1 MSTEQKLN
9 NDDYAS
15 DSGDSV
21 EVEAPEEDTTTT
33 DPPNRYEKLERLK
46 REKRLAMNRE
56 CARARRRRK
65 KLRMELLENRVQELT
80 QKNSRMQDA
89 NDALRNRVAQLE
101 AELGVAKSG
110 MGLSLSNPDGA
121 GMGGG
126 PPSSLLG
133 ARMGGM
139 GGLSAAETQAMIA
152 EKLNMQRRAAFAGLG
167 AGMGA
172 GSSHLGGLGNM
183 GGMGAG
189 AGSGSDQATA
199 LRYMQ
204 LMKAKSA
211 ASSMG
216 ADDSAMSAMQMPNAS
231 ALLAAGMNPYA
242 GSLLQQGG
250 EDPTGLMY

>member
-1 MSTEQKLN
+1 MLS
-9 NDDYAS
+9 
-15 DSGDSV
+15 
-21 EVEAPEEDTTTT
+21 P
-33 DPPNRYEKLERLK
+33 
-46 REKRLAMNRE
+46 LAMLTCLLNL
-56 CARARRRRK
+56 CIFSARRRRK

-133 ARMGGM
+133 ARMGG
-139 GGLSAAETQAMIA
+139 LSAAETQAMIA

-167 AGMGA
+167 AGG
-172 GSSHLGGLGNM
+172 SHLGGLGNM
-183 GGMGAG
+183 GGMGAAG
-189 AGSGSDQATA
+189 AGAGGASDQATA

-216 ADDSAMSAMQMPNAS
+216 ADESAMSAMQMQNARG
-231 ALLAAGMNPYA
+231 LLAAGMNPYA
-242 GSLLQQGG
+242 GGLLQQGG
-250 EDPTGLMY
+250 EDPSGLMY

>member
-1 MSTEQKLN
+1 MSTLEEQN
-9 NDDYAS
+9 MPTDDAS

-21 EVEAPEEDTTTT
+21 EAPKETT

-80 QKNSRMQDA
+80 QKNGRMQDT
-89 NDALRNRVAQLE
+89 NEALRSRVAQLE

-110 MGLSLSNPDGA
+110 MAMGLSSPDG
-121 GMGGG
+121 GMSSG

-133 ARMGGM
+133 ARMGG
-139 GGLSAAETQAMIA
+139 LSAEATQAMIA
-152 EKLNMQRRAAFAGLG
+152 EKLSMQRRALAGFG
-167 AGMGA
+167 
-172 GSSHLGGLGNM
+172 GSSGLGGLQSM
-183 GGMGAG
+183 GGGG
-189 AGSGSDQATA
+189 GSSDQAT

-211 ASSMG
+211 AASMG
-216 ADDSAMSAMQMPNAS
+216 DDSGMPMNMSNTS

-242 GSLLQQGG
+242 GAGGLG
-250 EDPTGLMY
+250 EDPSGLMY